1 MTGQKEEKKATEK
14 EEKKGGG
21 GKEEVDKGKLLRTGQ
36 DGTIL
41 KALEEVLA
49 DLKKQVLA
57 KQ

>member
-1 MTGQKEEKKATEK
+1 MTGQK

-21 GKEEVDKGKLLRTGQ
+21 GKEEVDEGKLLRTGQ